1 VNWLAACAAV
11 LIAVALLLP
20 GLGTTPFDDPGE
32 GQHAEIAREVVADN
46 DWVTLRLNGV
56 RYFDKPPLL
65 YWLTAASFQMFG
77 ENESAARL
85 PPLIGAAL
93 ATAATAFLGA
103 RLLGPAGGLI
113 AGGALMSCALFVAF
127 GRYVRPET
135 LFVAAVQWGFTGL
148 LLGLLDRSDP
158 RGSTSAWT
166 YVGCAALGVA
176 SLVKDPLGLFGPL
189 AAIGIALALG
199 QRERPLSSCLPWGGL
214 VLLVAI
220 GLGWYVMAALRNA
233 GFLWY
238 TVVDNHL
245 LNALR
250 LRHFPD
256 EDIPLS
262 SLEFLAVSS
271 LGALPWIIP
280 AAMTVA
286 TLARRRAWR
295 DPAETPWVALAIW
308 AVGVFV
314 LFAVLPFKLPH
325 YALPAY
331 PAIALLATRGWQDRD
346 GRPFWLIAGHA
357 ALFAVLA
364 IAAVLTAGTDGK
376 AFTDFVFSAT
386 DVYTRKESV
395 RGETSPLPTWEA
407 LEPLV
412 SRAAV
417 ICTLTSVALV
427 LALVR
432 RSGRLALAIV
442 TAGMLAFM
450 PLVQAGRDL
459 VGARRAVAAMGRAI
473 DHEMG
478 PADRLVHEGPIE
490 NSGALEFYSGRRP
503 ALLDGRKSV
512 LGIGATFP
520 DAGDTFWDAEHFKRE
535 WLAGDR
541 RLLLLSPWS
550 PSSSVIASLPPD
562 SVRLLRTENG
572 RRLYDNQPGRMQPDT
587 AKRQ

>member
-1 VNWLAACAAV
+1 VNWLAAGAAV

-20 GLGTTPFDDPGE
+20 GLGSTPFDDPGE
-32 GQHAEIAREVVADN
+32 GQHAEIAREVVAEN
-46 DWVTLRLNGV
+46 EWVTLRLNGV

-65 YWLTAASFQMFG
+65 YWLTAASFRTFG
-77 ENESAARL
+77 QNESAARL
-85 PPLIGAAL
+85 PPLLGAAF
-93 ATAATAFLGA
+93 AAAATAVLGA

-113 AGGALMSCALFVAF
+113 AGGALMSCTLFVAF

-148 LLGLLDRSDP
+148 LLGLLDRPARASA
-158 RGSTSAWT
+158 SAWT
-166 YVGCAALGVA
+166 YVGCAALAVA

-189 AAIGIALALG
+189 AAVGIALALG
-199 QRERPLSSCLPWGGL
+199 QRERPLSSWLPWGGV
-214 VLLVAI
+214 VLLLAVGFAWYIVAAI
-220 GLGWYVMAALRNA
+220 QNA

-286 TLARRRAWR
+286 SLARRRAWR

-308 AVGVFV
+308 AVGVFA
-314 LFAVLPFKLPH
+314 LFAVLPFRLPH

-346 GRPFWLIAGHA
+346 AHPSWLIAGHA

-364 IAAVLTAGTDGK
+364 IGSVVTAGTDGK
-376 AFTDFVFSAT
+376 TFTDFVFSAT
-386 DVYTRKESV
+386 DVYTRKEAV
-395 RGETSPLPTWEA
+395 RGETSPLPPWEA
-407 LEPLV
+407 LAPLV

-417 ICTLTSVALV
+417 ICILTSVALV
-427 LALVR
+427 LALVQ
-432 RSGRLALAIV
+432 RSGRLALAVV

-450 PLVQAGRDL
+450 PLVEAGRDL

-473 DHEMG
+473 GHEMG
-478 PADRLVHEGPIE
+478 PADALVHEGPIE

-520 DAGDTFWDAEHFKRE
+520 DAGDTFWDAERFTRE

-550 PSSSVIASLPPD
+550 PSSSVIASLPPE
-562 SVRLLRTENG
+562 SVRMLRSENG
-572 RRLYDNQPGRMQPDT
+572 RRLYDNQPRRIQSDT

>member
-1 VNWLAACAAV
+1 M
-11 LIAVALLLP
+11 P
-20 GLGTTPFDDPGE
+20 
-32 GQHAEIAREVVADN
+32 
-46 DWVTLRLNGV
+46 
-56 RYFDKPPLL
+56 
-65 YWLTAASFQMFG
+65 
-77 ENESAARL
+77 
-85 PPLIGAAL
+85 
-93 ATAATAFLGA
+93 
-103 RLLGPAGGLI
+103 
-113 AGGALMSCALFVAF
+113 
-127 GRYVRPET
+127 
-135 LFVAAVQWGFTGL
+135 
-148 LLGLLDRSDP
+148 
-158 RGSTSAWT
+158 AWT
-166 YVGCAALGVA
+166 YVGCAALGAA
-176 SLVKDPLGLFGPL
+176 SLVKDPLGLLGPL
-189 AAIGIALALG
+189 AAVGIALALRG
-199 QRERPLSSCLPWGGL
+199 RERSLSLSSWLPWGGV
-214 VLLVAI
+214 VLLLTI
-220 GLGWYVMAALRNA
+220 GFGWYVVAAVRNA

-262 SLEFLAVSS
+262 SAEFLAVSS

-280 AAMTVA
+280 AAMTV
-286 TLARRRAWR
+286 TSLARRRAWR

-308 AVGVFV
+308 AIGVFV

-325 YALPAY
+325 YAVPAY

-346 GRPFWLIAGHA
+346 ARPFWLIAGHA

-364 IAAVLTAGTDGK
+364 IGSVVTAGTDGK
-376 AFTDFVFSAT
+376 MFTDFVFSAT
-386 DVYTRKESV
+386 DVYTRKETV
-395 RGETSPLPTWEA
+395 RGETSPLPPWDA
-407 LEPLV
+407 LVPLV

-432 RSGRLALAIV
+432 RSGRLALAVV

-450 PLVQAGRDL
+450 PLVEAGRDL
-459 VGARRAVAAMGRAI
+459 VGARRAVAEMGRAI
-473 DHEMG
+473 GHEMG
-478 PADRLVHEGPIE
+478 PADALVHEGPIE

-520 DAGDTFWDAEHFKRE
+520 DAGDTFWDTERFTRE

-550 PSSSVIASLPPD
+550 PSSSVIASLPPE
-562 SVRLLRTENG
+562 SVRMLRSENG
-572 RRLYDNQPGRMQPDT
+572 RRLYDNQPRRIQSDA